1 MELCVLCDPDMF
13 EGVRG
18 GGPIVFVEGEQVGDE
33 IFGVLRDV
41 LPGAIVEREVTRP
54 DLAENLLV

>member
-1 MELCVLCDPDMF
+1 MLK
-13 EGVRG
+13 GVRG
-18 GGPIVFVEGEQVGDE
+18 GGPTVLVEGEQVGDE